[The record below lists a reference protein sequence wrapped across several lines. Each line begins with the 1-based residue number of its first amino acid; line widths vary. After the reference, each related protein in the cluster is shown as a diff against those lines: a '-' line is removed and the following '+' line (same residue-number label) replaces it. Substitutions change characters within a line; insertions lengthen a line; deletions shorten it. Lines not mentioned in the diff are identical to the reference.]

1 MTAGSTTAGGPAA
14 SLTAAYAGL
23 PSGWDEMTSTE
34 GVVRDPWREV
44 GAVADLLGLDGLQ
57 ARRAEAASLLES
69 DGVTYRSLTTG
80 VERPW
85 ELDPIP
91 LLVPDAEWAALEAG
105 LVQRAELLDAVLT
118 DLYDQRR
125 LISEGLLPPEV
136 VFGHDGFVRAADQVR
151 LPGPHQL
158 FLAGVDLVRSPAGQ
172 WLVLGDRTQAPS
184 GAGYAMENR
193 RVVSRLLPGLYRDS
207 RIQRLAPFFHA
218 MRLGLQEIAP
228 AGAEAPHVV
237 LLTPGAQSETAF
249 DQSFLSSLLGYPLVV
264 GSDLTVR
271 GGRVWARTLGRLE
284 PVDVILRRVDASY
297 ADPLELRPDSQL
309 GVPGLL
315 EAARRGT
322 VSIVNGIGS
331 GAIENRGLLPFL
343 PGLCR
348 ALLDQPLLVPSVPTW
363 WCGDPVSRSHVRSQL
378 EHLVVKPIDRAKS
391 PVIGVAGQLSRAERD
406 ELTARIEAEPHAWV
420 AQERQD
426 LSTAPTVTPAGL
438 EPRPVVLRSFAV
450 AQGGGYRVLTG
461 GLTRVG
467 PGRVGPGRDRVV
479 VSNEA
484 GALAKDVWVLDGS
497 ARPVIA
503 SFGAEGPPPARMVA
517 PITPRAAGDQFW
529 LGRYAERAEDTVRLL
544 RAVRDRAEDQTH
556 LTRGTEREAVQVL
569 LQALTAVTTTWPG
582 FAGPAG
588 QDRRIAPQ
596 AELLSLTVD
605 RDRPGTIAY
614 AVHHLTE
621 VAAGVREQLSLD
633 TWLVLGGLERELR
646 RLGPSRPGA
655 PSASAGAETASAQ
668 ATSAQDWALPSV
680 LNRVLEGLLALTGL
694 TAESLVRDAGWLFM
708 DAGRRLER
716 AIHVVALLRATVV
729 QERAGE
735 VDALVVETVL
745 GATESIVTFRRRNPA
760 RAGVASLLD
769 LVLTDRENPRSV
781 AYQVDRLQ
789 EDLTALGDVLDGS
802 GAESVR
808 DGLLAIVAQIRQAD
822 AAALAV
828 AGDDDFRAE
837 LDDLL
842 GGLSETLGRLALSLE
857 RAHFQLA
864 APPQPYSLSG
874 AVSW

>member
-1 MTAGSTTAGGPAA
+1 MD
-14 SLTAAYAGL
+14 SLTASYVPP
-23 PSGWDEMTSTE
+23 PSGWDEMTSAD
-34 GVVRDPWREV
+34 GLVREPWREV
-44 GAVADLLGLDGLQ
+44 GAVADLLGLDGLR
-57 ARRAEAASLLES
+57 ARGAEATSLLES
-69 DGVTYRSLTTG
+69 DGVTYRSPQTG
-80 VERPW
+80 FERPW

-91 LLVPDAEWAALEAG
+91 LLVHDIEWTALEAG

-118 DLYDQRR
+118 DLYDERR
-125 LISEGLLPPEV
+125 LIAEGLLPPEV
-136 VFGHDGFVRAADQVR
+136 VFGHDGFVRAADRIR
-151 LPGPHQL
+151 LPGPRQL
-158 FLAGVDLVRSPAGQ
+158 FLAGVDLVRGSTGE
-172 WLVLGDRTQAPS
+172 WMVLGDRTQAPS

-228 AGAEAPHVV
+228 AGSEAPHVV
-237 LLTPGAQSETAF
+237 LLTPGSQSETAF

-271 GGRVWARTLGRLE
+271 EGRVWARTLGRLE
-284 PVDVILRRVDASY
+284 PVDVILRRVDAAY
-297 ADPLELRPDSQL
+297 ADPLELRPDSHL

-331 GAIENRGLLPFL
+331 GVVENRGLLPFL
-343 PGLCR
+343 PALAQ
-348 ALLDQPLLVPSVPTW
+348 ALLDQPLLLPSVPTW
-363 WCGDPVSRSHVRSQL
+363 WCGDPVSRAHVRANL
-378 EHLVVKPIDRAKS
+378 ERFVVKPIDRAAG
-391 PVIGVAGQLSRAERD
+391 PVVPVADWLSRDERT
-406 ELTARIEAEPHAWV
+406 ELMARIEAQPHAWV
-420 AQERQD
+420 AQERLD
-426 LSTAPTVTPAGL
+426 HSTAPTVTPAGL
-438 EPRPVVLRSFAV
+438 QPRPVVLRSFAV

-467 PGRVGPGRDRVV
+467 RTLDRVV

-484 GALAKDVWVLDGS
+484 GAMAKDVWVLDGS

-503 SFGAEGPPPARMVA
+503 SWGAEGPAPDRVVA

-529 LGRYAERAEDTVRLL
+529 LGRYAERAEDTVRLV

-569 LQALTAVTTTWPG
+569 LQALTAVTATWPG

-588 QDRRIAPQ
+588 QELRIAPQ
-596 AELLSLTVD
+596 AELLSLTID
-605 RDRPGTIAY
+605 RDRPGTIAF
-614 AVHHLTE
+614 AVHHLTD

-646 RLGPSRPGA
+646 RITPTS
-655 PSASAGAETASAQ
+655 S
-668 ATSAQDWALPSV
+668 SAQDWALPSV

-729 QERAGE
+729 HERAAE

-745 GATESIVTFRRRNPA
+745 GATESIVTFRRRNPT

-781 AYQVDRLQ
+781 AYQIDRLQ
-789 EDLTALGDVLDGS
+789 EDLTALGDVLDGR
-802 GAESVR
+802 GADSVR
-808 DGLLAIVAQIRQAD
+808 DGLLSVVGQIRQAD
-822 AAALAV
+822 AAALAI
-828 AGDDDFRAE
+828 ADDDDFRAE

-842 GGLSETLGRLALSLE
+842 AGLTETLGVLALALE
-857 RAHFQLA
+857 SAHFALA

>member
-1 MTAGSTTAGGPAA
+1 MTDPAGGTPLTTAYAA
-14 SLTAAYAGL
+14 RA
-23 PSGWDEMTSTE
+23 SGWDEMKAPDGALRE
-34 GVVRDPWREV
+34 PWREV
-44 GAVADLLGLDGLQ
+44 GAVADLLGLDGLRQ
-57 ARRAEAASLLES
+57 RRAEASSLLES
-69 DGVTYRSLTTG
+69 DGVTYRPLGTG
-80 VERPW
+80 IERPW
-85 ELDPIP
+85 ELDPLP
-91 LLVPDAEWAALEAG
+91 LLLDAAEWAALEAG
-105 LVQRAELLDAVLT
+105 LGQRAELLDAVLT
-118 DLYDQRR
+118 DLYGERR
-125 LISEGLLPPEV
+125 LIARGLLPAEV
-136 VFGHDGFVRAADQVR
+136 VYGHDGFVRAADQIR

-158 FLAGVDLVRSPAGQ
+158 FLAGADLIRGEGGR

-228 AGAEAPHVV
+228 AAAEAPNVV

-284 PVDVILRRVDASY
+284 PVDVILRRVDAAY

-315 EAARRGT
+315 EAARRGA

-331 GAIENRGLLPFL
+331 GVVENPGLMPFL
-343 PGLCR
+343 PALCR
-348 ALLDQPLLVPSVPTW
+348 ALLGQPLALEGVPTW
-363 WCGDPVSRSHVRSQL
+363 WCGDAASRSHVL
-378 EHLVVKPIDRAKS
+378 AHLDDLVVKPIARRGGSASAARERLSATDRS
-391 PVIGVAGQLSRAERD
+391 DLR
-406 ELTARIEAEPHAWV
+406 ARIEAEPHAWV
-420 AQERQD
+420 GQQRME
-426 LSTAPTVTPAGL
+426 LSTAPTVTRHGL
-438 EPRPVVLRSFAV
+438 EPRPLVLRSFTV
-450 AQGGGYRVLTG
+450 AQGRSYRVLTG
-461 GLTRVG
+461 GLTRVAQAG
-467 PGRVGPGRDRVV
+467 QRTP
-479 VSNEA
+479 VSNES
-484 GALAKDVWVLDGS
+484 GAMAKDVWVMDGS
-497 ARPVIA
+497 ARPVVA
-503 SFGAEGPPPARMVA
+503 QWGAEGAAPDRVVA

-544 RAVRDRAEDQTH
+544 RAVRERSDDLTH

-569 LQALTAVTTTWPG
+569 LQALTAVTSTWPG

-588 QDRRIAPQ
+588 ESARWTPQ
-596 AELLSLTVD
+596 SELVSLTVD
-605 RDRPGTIAY
+605 RERPGTVAFAI
-614 AVHHLTE
+614 HHLTE

-646 RLGPSRPGA
+646 RIAPGPVGP
-655 PSASAGAETASAQ
+655 E
-668 ATSAQDWALPSV
+668 QDRALPSV

-716 AIHVVALLRATVV
+716 ALHVVSLLRATVV
-729 QERAGE
+729 QDRAAE
-735 VDALVVETVL
+735 VDTLVVESVL
-745 GATESIVTFRRRNPA
+745 VATESIVTFRRRHPA

-781 AYQVDRLQ
+781 GYQVDRLQ
-789 EDLTALGDVLDGS
+789 ADLASLADVLDGAA
-802 GAESVR
+802 GHAVREGLQSV
-808 DGLLAIVAQIRQAD
+808 VALVRQAD
-822 AAALAV
+822 AASLAV
-828 AGDDDFRAE
+828 SDGEGFRSD

-842 GGLSETLGRLALSLE
+842 GALAESFAVLALSLE
-857 RAHFQLA
+857 SAHFALA
-864 APPQPYSLSG
+864 SGPQPYSLSG
-874 AVSW
+874 TATW

>member
-1 MTAGSTTAGGPAA
+1 MD
-14 SLTAAYAGL
+14 SLTASYAPS
-23 PSGWDEMTSTE
+23 PSGWDEMTSAE

-44 GAVADLLGLDGLQ
+44 GAVADLLGLDGLR
-57 ARRAEAASLLES
+57 ARRDEAASLLES
-69 DGVTYRSLTTG
+69 DGVTYRSLPTG
-80 VERPW
+80 VERAW

-91 LLVPDAEWAALEAG
+91 LLVPDAEWAALETG

-118 DLYDQRR
+118 DLYDRRR
-125 LISEGLLPPEV
+125 LVAEGLLPPEV
-136 VFGHDGFVRAADQVR
+136 VFGHDGFVRAADRVR

-158 FLAGVDLVRSPAGQ
+158 FLAGVDLVRGPAGD

-228 AGAEAPHVV
+228 AAAEAPHVV

-284 PVDVILRRVDASY
+284 PVDVILRRVDAAY

-331 GAIENRGLLPFL
+331 GVIENRGLLPFL
-343 PGLCR
+343 PGLCQ
-348 ALLDQPLLVPSVPTW
+348 ALLDQPLLLPSVPTW
-363 WCGDPVSRSHVRSQL
+363 WCGDPVSRAHVRARL
-378 EHLVVKPIDRAKS
+378 EHLVVKPIDRARS
-391 PVIGVAGQLSRAERD
+391 PVIQVADQLTRAER
-406 ELTARIEAEPHAWV
+406 EQLAARIEAEPHAWV

-426 LSTAPTVTPAGL
+426 LSTAPTVTPSGL
-438 EPRPVVLRSFAV
+438 EPRPIVLRSFAV
-450 AQGGGYRVLTG
+450 AQGGSYRVLTG

-467 PGRVGPGRDRVV
+467 QARDRVV

-503 SFGAEGPPPARMVA
+503 SFGAEGPPPARVVA

-556 LTRGTEREAVQVL
+556 LDRGTEREAVHVL

-588 QDRRIAPQ
+588 QGRRVAPQ

-605 RDRPGTIAY
+605 RSRPGTIAH

-646 RLGPSRPGA
+646 RLAPTGPEGPA
-655 PSASAGAETASAQ
+655 
-668 ATSAQDWALPSV
+668 DWALPSV

-716 AIHVVALLRATVV
+716 AIHVVTLLRATVV

-745 GATESIVTFRRRNPA
+745 GATESIVTFRRRNPV

-781 AYQVDRLQ
+781 AYQVDRLH
-789 EDLTALGDVLDGS
+789 EDLTALGDVLDGA
-802 GAESVR
+802 GAGSVR
-808 DGLLAIVAQIRQAD
+808 EGLLAVVAQIRQAD

-828 AGDDDFRAE
+828 AGDDLFRAE
-837 LDDLL
+837 LDELLAGLAEDL
-842 GGLSETLGRLALSLE
+842 SALALALE
-857 RAHFQLA
+857 RVHFA
-864 APPQPYSLSG
+864 GSAPPQPYSLSA